1 MAEEENKEPASL
13 DPATVDEATRRL
25 EQLYTGVV
33 NDVMRAMGLRNF
45 VLPPAIRPLF
55 PERKLAGPVFTVS
68 GHVDET
74 ADADTTLLEW
84 TGLLAAAK
92 PGHVV
97 INQPHT
103 HAVALMGEL
112 SAETLQVRG
121 VRGYIVDGACR
132 DVDFIL
138 KLGFPVCFS
147 HHTPKDIVS
156 FWRPDAFAEPI
167 QIGDV
172 RIHAGDYVL
181 ADRDGIVIVP
191 AERIEAVLAAAE
203 AAVSTENLVRKA
215 ILEGVDPR
223 EAYRRY
229 GKF

>member
-1 MAEEENKEPASL
+1 MAEDETQK
-13 DPATVDEATRRL
+13 PATPGQPAVDAATGRL

-74 ADADTTLLEW
+74 ADANTTLLEW
-84 TGLLAAAK
+84 TGLLAEAR

-112 SAETLQVRG
+112 SAETLQYRG

-138 KLGFPVCFS
+138 ELGFPVCFS
-147 HHTPKDIVS
+147 HYTPKDIVS
-156 FWRPDAFAEPI
+156 FWRPDAFEQPI

-191 AERIEAVLAAAE
+191 SGRLEEVLSAAE
-203 AAVSTENLVRKA
+203 TAVSTENLVRKA

-223 EAYRRY
+223 EAYKRY